1 MTRAQKAFRKG
12 CAKRRFWLWQIF
24 SEREELG
31 EYHHL
36 IKELKLPTGALK
48 NIFLGNELEFNCYWK
63 ELF

>member
-48 NIFLGNELEFNCYWK
+48 NIFLGN
-63 ELF
+63 